1 MLLIEQDF
9 TMKPKKAA
17 LAERKGITQVF
28 CPQKVLSQKQK
39 SRSRIW
45 AKPCLC
51 YKAWHPKSGLMSSLT

>member
-1 MLLIEQDF
+1 
-9 TMKPKKAA
+9 MKPKKAA